1 MTYKD
6 KLAITILES
15 IAPNS
20 TEIGTYDNIKFV
32 AEKINQ
38 AMRAQREATLNRMNQ
53 YAIDSTGEPLPP
65 EMQFII
71 LHTEVQP

>member
-1 MTYKD
+1 MTYEEKQI
-6 KLAITILES
+6 KGLLEVFYPHKEHYPTRLEAAL
-15 IAPNS
+15 IQM
-20 TEIGTYDNIKFV
+20 F
-32 AEKINQ
+32 NQ
-38 AMRAQREATLNRMNQ
+38 AMQAQREATLNRMNQ